1 MVVLIQLLIALA
13 LLPGCLKKEEL
24 VYSRTNETLGVLGAY
39 SADRTSFRSDFMKLA
54 PGVYQV
60 RVYSDVQENQK
71 MSVELCYE
79 TGPYRAVK
87 TNSVTVFPN
96 DGYIDFKAYVSYEI
110 PNAYLQFAFE
120 YMDISGVLQVDVWR
134 TNAGSRL
141 LLFAV
146 LCGFAI
152 LDGMLIFRKRI
163 LEGSVTREQQIVF
176 WVMAGIVLL
185 SYFPYLTDYY
195 FYVGDLGVHLS
206 RIAHLKDSLLA
217 GGQFPVRIQS
227 TWMFDHGYA
236 ISLFY
241 GDLFLY
247 LPAFLMIIGFSLMS
261 AYKIFIF
268 LVMVCSAYIAYR
280 CFKRCVG
287 NVWVAL
293 YGSSFYML
301 ASYRLLNLYI
311 RGALGEFLAMTFLP
325 LVGCGVYLLYT
336 QNVND
341 KAYKRHKW
349 YLILGMS
356 GILQCHNISSEMVV
370 GFIFLVCVIGWKK
383 TFRRQT
389 FFQLLESVGLVIVLN
404 AWYLVPF
411 VYMMMVDSY
420 KVNTIGEADILARAL
435 RLCEVFQLLPA
446 RVSLPFDEWGH
457 MPASL
462 GAGAGILL
470 LGILFCKDKGDKQN
484 LKPALAFCGVA
495 LMALLLC
502 TDLIPWNILRDIPG
516 IGYVVSSIQFPW
528 RFMSVATAAS
538 AFFATFFCEHVRK
551 AEGKLLRCIVG
562 TAGAVVL
569 ATAIY
574 QLNLVAVEEAPI
586 YLYEEKNTGTIAIPG
601 AEYLL
606 KGNEWYEYSYHLP
619 VAEEEL
625 DYCEY
630 QQKGTNITL
639 RLSNHSEGVRY
650 LELPLIGYKGY
661 SVDAEGTGEVPYI
674 TEQRG
679 SHNDLRI
686 AVPGG
691 YEGIIHISYQGFP
704 IFRVAELLS
713 VVSLIVII
721 ITSLYRKGKESK
733 DEPGD
738 TKKSKCISV

>member
-1 MVVLIQLLIALA
+1 MEGAAAEKENGRGKGMLKKSFGKWGIAILIQLLIVLA

-24 VYSRTNETLGVLGAY
+24 VYSRTDETLEPLGAY
-39 SADRTSFRSDFMKLA
+39 SPDRTSFRSDFMRLT

-60 RVYSDVQENQK
+60 RVYSDVRENQR

-96 DGYIDFKAYVSYEI
+96 DEYIDFKAYVSYEI
-110 PNAYLQFAFE
+110 PDAYLQFAFD
-120 YMDISGVLQVDVWR
+120 YMDISGVQQVDVWK
-134 TNAGSRL
+134 TNAGARV
-141 LLFAV
+141 LLFSV
-146 LCGFAI
+146 FCGFLL

-163 LEGSVTREQQIVF
+163 LEGRVTGQQQLAF
-176 WVMAGIVLL
+176 WVMAGVVLL

-195 FYVGDLGVHLS
+195 SYVGDLGVHLS

-227 TWMFDHGYA
+227 TWMFGHGYA

-247 LPAFLMIIGFSLMS
+247 IPAFLMIIGFSLMS

-287 NVWVAL
+287 NIPVAL

-325 LVGCGVYLLYT
+325 LVGCGMYLLYT
-336 QNVND
+336 EDVNG
-341 KAYKRHKW
+341 KTYKRNKW

-356 GILQCHNISSEMVV
+356 GILQCHNISLEMVT
-370 GFIFLVCVIGWKK
+370 GFLFLTCVIGWKR

-389 FFQLLESVGLVIVLN
+389 FFQLLESVGLVLVLN

-411 VYMMMVDSY
+411 VYMLLTDAYHVSAME
-420 KVNTIGEADILARAL
+420 KADILSRGL
-435 RLCEVFQLLPA
+435 RLCEIFQLLPA
-446 RVSLPFDEWGH
+446 RTSLPFDEWGH

-462 GAGAGILL
+462 GAGAGILF
-470 LGILFCKDKGDKQN
+470 LGLLFCKNRKDKQN
-484 LKPALAFCGVA
+484 LKPAIAFGGVA
-495 LMALLLC
+495 LAALLLC
-502 TDLIPWNILRDIPG
+502 TKLIPWNILRDIPG
-516 IGYVVSSIQFPW
+516 IGFVVSSIQFPW

-551 AEGKLLRCIVG
+551 AEGKLLKYIVG
-562 TAGAVVL
+562 TAGAAVL

-574 QLNLVAVEEAPI
+574 QLNLVAVEEAPAYI
-586 YLYEEKNTGTIAIPG
+586 YEEKNTGTTQISS

-606 KGNEWYEYSYHLP
+606 KDDNREDYSYHLP

-625 DYCEY
+625 DYLEY
-630 QQKGTNITL
+630 QQKGINVSL
-639 RLSNHSEGVRY
+639 RLINHSEELRY
-650 LELPLIGYKGY
+650 VEIPLIGYKGY
-661 SVDAEGTGEVPYI
+661 GVEAEGNGAAPYI
-674 TEQRG
+674 AESRG
-679 SHNDLRI
+679 SHNDLKI

-691 YEGIIHISYQGFP
+691 
-704 IFRVAELLS
+704 V
-713 VVSLIVII
+713 
-721 ITSLYRKGKESK
+721 
-733 DEPGD
+733 
-738 TKKSKCISV
+738 

>member
-1 MVVLIQLLIALA
+1 MLKKRIGKWEILILVQLLIVLA

-24 VYSRTNETLGVLGAY
+24 VYSRTDETLGVLGAY
-39 SADRTSFRSDFMKLA
+39 SPDRTSFKSDFMSLT
-54 PGVYQV
+54 PGVYQI
-60 RVYSDVQENQK
+60 RVYSDVRENQK

-96 DGYIDFKAYVSYEI
+96 DGYIDFKAYVSYEV
-110 PNAYLQFAFE
+110 PDAYLQFAFE
-120 YMDISGVLQVDVWR
+120 YMDISGVLQTDVWK
-134 TNAGSRL
+134 TNAGGRI
-141 LLFAV
+141 LLFSV
-146 LCGFAI
+146 FCGFVL
-152 LDGMLIFRKRI
+152 LDCMLVFRKRI
-163 LEGSVTREQQIVF
+163 LEGRVTKNQQLVF
-176 WVMAGIVLL
+176 WVMAGVVLL

-195 FYVGDLGVHLS
+195 SYVGDLGVHLS

-247 LPAFLMIIGFSLMS
+247 IPAFLMIIGFSLMS

-287 NVWVAL
+287 NEWVAL

-311 RGALGEFLAMTFLP
+311 RGALGEFLAMSFLP
-325 LVGCGVYLLYT
+325 LVGCGIYLLYAED
-336 QNVND
+336 VND
-341 KAYKRHKW
+341 RAYKKNKW

-356 GILQCHNISSEMVV
+356 GILQCHNISLEMVT
-370 GFIFLVCVIGWKK
+370 GFLLLTCVIGWKK

-411 VYMMMVDSY
+411 VYMLLTDDYHVSAME
-420 KVNTIGEADILARAL
+420 KADILSRGL

-446 RVSLPFDEWGH
+446 RASLPLDEWGH

-462 GAGAGILL
+462 GAGAGVLF
-470 LGILFCKDKGDKQN
+470 LGILFCRDKRDKRN
-484 LKPALAFCGVA
+484 LKPAFAFGGVA
-495 LMALLLC
+495 LAALLLC
-502 TDLIPWNILRDIPG
+502 TKLIPWNVLRDIPG

-538 AFFATFFCEHVRK
+538 AFFATFFCEHVRTS
-551 AEGKLLRCIVG
+551 EGKLLKYIVG
-562 TAGAVVL
+562 TAGAAVI

-574 QLNLVAVEEAPI
+574 QLNIVAVEEAPAYI
-586 YLYEEKNTGTIAIPG
+586 YEEKNTGTTQISS

-606 KGNEWYEYSYHLP
+606 KGDNREDYSYHLP
-619 VAEEEL
+619 VAEEGL
-625 DYCEY
+625 EY
-630 QQKGTNITL
+630 LEYRQKGTNVSL
-639 RLSNHSEGVRY
+639 RLINHSEELRY
-650 LELPLIGYKGY
+650 VEIPLIGYKGY
-661 SVDAEGTGEVPYI
+661 GVEAEGNGALPYI
-674 TEQRG
+674 AESRG
-679 SHNDLRI
+679 SHNDLKI
-686 AVPGG
+686 AVRGG
-691 YEGIIHISYQGFP
+691 MREAYIFP
-704 IFRVAELLS
+704 IRAFQYSGRRSFALWS
-713 VVSLIVII
+713 VS
-721 ITSLYRKGKESK
+721 
-733 DEPGD
+733 
-738 TKKSKCISV
+738 